1 MAKETYIQIGVTALR
16 TPTGDFLPS
25 VPLYIKAAEA
35 VGASGLT
42 PSEERP
48 LHDVAA
54 LFAVEHIKNTTQK
67 EVKHRANV

>member
-25 VPLYIKAAEA
+25 VPLYIKATEA

-54 LFAVEHIKNTTQK
+54 LFAVKHIENTAQK
-67 EVKHRANV
+67 EVRHRAKV

>member
-1 MAKETYIQIGVTALR
+1 MTKETYIQIGVTALR
-16 TPTGDFLPS
+16 TPTGGFLPT
-25 VPLYIKAAEA
+25 VPLYIKVAEA

-54 LFAVEHIKNTTQK
+54 LFAVEHINRTVRQG
-67 EVKHRANV
+67 E